1 MPFVVLRSVL
11 YVFVS
16 VLMEASAFGNVMSV
30 SGNFVFHRV
39 IREEINGCIRC
50 GWFADYVDFKVRRL
64 SNYRTSRK
72 LIHPLLSYVRFS
84 FMSVCIWFIY
94 LLMRLEFVRLVSYM
108 IKMLSTYL
116 VYNYMFFVSKSC
128 SMCVSSEC
136 FRNTMGCFTPGIT

>member
-1 MPFVVLRSVL
+1 MRLVVLRSVL

-39 IREEINGCIRC
+39 IREEINGCIGC